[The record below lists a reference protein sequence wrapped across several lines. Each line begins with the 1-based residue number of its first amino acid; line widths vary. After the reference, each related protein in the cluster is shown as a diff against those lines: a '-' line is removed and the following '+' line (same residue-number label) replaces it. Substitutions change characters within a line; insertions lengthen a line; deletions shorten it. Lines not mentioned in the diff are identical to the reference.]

1 MIRAGELRDRVGLLA
16 QTNVNDPQWGPT
28 PQWVEV
34 ATVWAGVT
42 PVAAS
47 EKFAAQG
54 VQSVVSHRVTMRWRA
69 DLTSKHRLTYRGR
82 TLDIVGV
89 HDPDGRRREL
99 LIEATEH
106 PAEGGADA

>member
-1 MIRAGELRDRVGLLA
+1 MIRSGELRDKVGLLA

-34 ATVWAGVT
+34 ATIWAGVT
-42 PVAAS
+42 PLAAS
-47 EKFAAQG
+47 EKFQQDG
-54 VQSVVSHRVTMRWRA
+54 VQSVVSHRVVIRWRT
-69 DLTSKHRLTYRGR
+69 DLTSKHRLRYRGR

-99 LIEATEH
+99 VVEAKEH
-106 PAEGGADA
+106 PQEGGADV